1 MADLDLMRSLH
12 RSTQS
17 KIVLLV
23 IDGLGGVPLEPT
35 GPTELEAAKTPHL
48 DRLAREGT
56 TGQIVPI
63 LPGITPGSGPAHLA
77 LFGYEPLKFQIGRGV
92 LEASGVGI
100 HIPVGD
106 VAARGNLCT
115 IDQEGNIIDRRAGRI
130 ATQDSA
136 PIVKLL
142 DDIEIPDVSIE
153 VCPVR
158 DYRFVVV
165 MRGTDLVAD
174 LEDTDPQKTGV
185 APLPVEPRSKQAKRT
200 AELFNAWVRKAR
212 KALEGQDRA
221 NGLTLR
227 GFSTNP
233 SLPQFQDVY
242 GMRAACVA
250 VYPMYRGV
258 AELLGMHIARVA
270 GERPEDEF
278 SALSAIWQDHDFF
291 FVHIKQPDSMGEDGN
306 FEGKAAAIEAVD
318 EALPSLMTLNPDVIA
333 VTGDHST
340 PSKLRV
346 HSWHPVPALLWAPAS
361 VRTDRSAAFGER
373 DCSDGGLGT
382 FPSADLMPILMA
394 HAGKLEKFG
403 A

>member
-1 MADLDLMRSLH
+1 MTDLALMQTLH

-23 IDGLGGVPLEPT
+23 IDGLGGLPLDAS
-35 GPTELEAAKTPHL
+35 GPTELEAAKTPNL
-48 DRLAREGT
+48 DRLASEGT

-77 LFGYEPLKFQIGRGV
+77 LFGYEPLKYQVGRGV
-92 LEASGVGI
+92 LEASGVGVRVG
-100 HIPVGD
+100 VGD

-115 IDQEGNIIDRRAGRI
+115 IDQKGNIVDRRAGRI
-130 ATQDSA
+130 ATDDAA
-136 PIVKLL
+136 PLVRLMDTIELP
-142 DDIEIPDVSIE
+142 DISVD

-165 MRGTDLVAD
+165 MRGSNLVAE

-185 APLPVEPRSKQAKRT
+185 PPLPVQARNPDGKPT
-200 AELFNAWVRKAR
+200 AKLFNTWVDHAHN
-212 KALEGQDRA
+212 ALKDRDRA
-221 NGLTLR
+221 NAITLR

-233 SLPQFQDVY
+233 SLPQFLDVY
-242 GMRAACVA
+242 GMRAACIA

-258 AELLGMHIARVA
+258 AHLLGMHIAAVK
-270 GERPEDEF
+270 GESPSDEF
-278 SALSAIWQDHDFF
+278 GTLSSVWQDHGFF
-291 FVHIKQPDSMGEDGN
+291 FVHIKRPDSMGEDGN
-306 FEGKAAAIEAVD
+306 FDGKVAAIEAVD
-318 EALPSLMTLNPDVIA
+318 AALPSLLEQQPDVIA

-346 HSWHPVPALLWAPAS
+346 HSWHPVPLLLWSPSSARPDQSS
-361 VRTDRSAAFGER
+361 VFGER
-373 DCSDGGLGT
+373 QCSRGGLGT
-382 FPSADLMPILMA
+382 FRSADLMPILMA

>member
-1 MADLDLMRSLH
+1 MKALH

-23 IDGLGGVPLEPT
+23 IDGLGGLPLEPN
-35 GPTELEAAKTPHL
+35 GLTELEAANTPNL
-48 DRLAREGT
+48 DRLAMEGS
-56 TGQIVPI
+56 TGQIIPI

-77 LFGYEPLKFQIGRGV
+77 LFGYEPLEFQVGRGV
-92 LEASGVGI
+92 LEASGVGMRI
-100 HIPVGD
+100 AVGD

-115 IDQEGNIIDRRAGRI
+115 VDQQGNISDRRAGRI
-130 ATQDSA
+130 ATEDAA

-142 DDIEIPDVSIE
+142 DDIELPDVTIE
-153 VCPVR
+153 VRAVR
-158 DYRFVVV
+158 DYRFVTV
-165 MRGTDLVAD
+165 MRGANLNAE

-185 APLPVEPRSKQAKRT
+185 PPLSVQARTKEAEPT
-200 AELFNAWVRKAR
+200 AALFNTWVKNAR
-212 KALEGQDRA
+212 QKLAEQDQA
-221 NGLTLR
+221 NALTLR

-233 SLPQFQDVY
+233 SLPQFSTVY
-242 GMRAACVA
+242 GLSAACIA

-258 AELLGMHIARVA
+258 ADLLGMHITAVE

-278 SALSAIWQDHDFF
+278 FALSGDWQDHDFF
-291 FVHIKQPDSMGEDGN
+291 FVHIKKPDSMGEDGN
-306 FEGKAAAIEAVD
+306 YDGKVAAIEAVD
-318 EALPSLMTLNPDVIA
+318 LALPSLLSLQPDVLA

-346 HSWHPVPALLWAPAS
+346 HSWHPVPLLLWAPGT
-361 VRTDRSAAFGER
+361 VRPDRSSAFGER
-373 DCSDGGLGT
+373 DCARGGLGT

-394 HAGKLEKFG
+394 HAGKLEKYG

>member
-1 MADLDLMRSLH
+1 MADLDLMQTLH

-23 IDGLGGVPLEPT
+23 IDGLGGMPLEPN

-48 DRLAREGT
+48 DQLAREGT

-77 LFGYEPLKFQIGRGV
+77 LFGYEPLKFQVGRGV
-92 LEASGVGI
+92 LEASGIGM
-100 HIPVGD
+100 HIAVGD

-115 IDQEGNIIDRRAGRI
+115 IDQEGNIVDRRAGRI
-130 ATQDSA
+130 STQEAA
-136 PIVKLL
+136 PSVDLL
-142 DDIEIPDVSIE
+142 DDVEIPDVAIE
-153 VCPVR
+153 VRPVR

-165 MRGTDLVAD
+165 MRGPDLVAD
-174 LEDTDPQKTGV
+174 LEDTDPQNTGV
-185 APLPVEPRSKQAKRT
+185 APLPVKARSKQAKRT
-200 AELFNAWVRKAR
+200 AELFNAWVKKAR
-212 KALEGQDRA
+212 KALEGQERA
-221 NGLTLR
+221 NGVTLR

-233 SLPQFQDVY
+233 SLPQVQDVY

-250 VYPMYRGV
+250 VYPMYKGV
-258 AELLGMHIARVA
+258 ADLLGMHIAPVV

-291 FVHIKQPDSMGEDGN
+291 FIHIKKPDSMGEDGN
-306 FEGKAAAIEAVD
+306 FDGKVAAIEAVD
-318 EALPSLMTLNPDVIA
+318 AALPSLQKLNPDVIA

-346 HSWHPVPALLWAPAS
+346 HSWHPVPALLWAPAT
-361 VRTDRSAAFGER
+361 VRTDRSTAFGER
-373 DCSDGGLGT
+373 ECAQGGLGT
-382 FPSADLMPILMA
+382 LPSADLMPILMA
-394 HAGKLEKFG
+394 HAGKLEKYG